1 MITPQGLCKD
11 ERLHGRDNVDSLFK
25 GGASFMAYPFKCVY
39 RFTDENEKLLRIV
52 VSVGKRYHK
61 RAVKRNIIKRRAK
74 EAFRLNKKLFYD
86 AEASSVDLA
95 LIYVG
100 KKEETYDIIAHGVTK
115 AIKTVISLSIESG
128 DRVAVVAGEV
138 LPTGDIATL
147 PPIL

>member
-1 MITPQGLCKD
+1 
-11 ERLHGRDNVDSLFK
+11 
-25 GGASFMAYPFKCVY
+25 MAYPFKCVY
-39 RFTDENEKLLRIV
+39 RVTEEDEKLLRVV

-86 AEASSVDLA
+86 AASISVDLA

-100 KKEETYDIIAHGVTK
+100 KKEETYDVIAHGVTK
-115 AIKTVISLSIESG
+115 AIKTVISLSLESS
-128 DRVAVVAGEV
+128 DSVALVVGEV

-147 PPIL
+147 PSGL